1 MQKVKYEGQE
11 FNPSPY
17 QIKIFENIEHGTSN
31 MVINAV
37 AGSGKSTTIVNALS
51 LIPQEKKI
59 LFIAF
64 NKDIVE
70 ALKKKVGE
78 MSNVDIMT
86 YHSLGY
92 SFIRENLKEDIEVD
106 EYKYLTHVHGNV
118 HRKENMNYT
127 KFMSYQKNILK
138 LIDYARFNLAQSEK
152 EIEQVAKKYN
162 VNIVDDEC
170 SVVVEILKWG
180 KTVTNRIDYTDMIW
194 LPYELDIKTRKHK
207 YDWIFVDEAQD
218 SSLVQQELFKKCF
231 KRGARFCAVGDSSQC
246 INAWAGADENAFSK
260 FLKMPNTKEFSLP
273 ISYRCPVSVINLAK
287 KFVPQIE
294 AKENA
299 VFGEVKYDVNP
310 YNPKPGDMV
319 LCRNTFPLVKLY
331 TEYLRINKKSFIRG
345 KDIGDDFI
353 DLIDKHTPL
362 NNDMLNKSLID
373 DGLFRNLYE
382 HLFKVADLMMENNGM
397 TEEEAYLSEP
407 VMNIYDSIMSLETLS
422 EGLTTVDELKNKIK
436 TIFAEGGNEAVCLST
451 IHKAKGLEADNVY
464 ILAKSLMPSQFAKQ
478 EWELKS
484 EENLTY
490 VAITRAKQTLQYIS
504 EEDFRLDR
512 GRVLEVRV
520 KNKLKNIRQALGTKP
535 SNIRK
540 TNITVT
546 WKTSINTNNDTAS
559 NTNRK
564 TIGAMKFN
572 KFLKK

>member
-51 LIPQEKKI
+51 LIPKNKKI

-138 LIDYARFNLAQSEK
+138 LIDYARFNLAQSER

-180 KTVTNRIDYTDMIW
+180 KTVTNWIDYTDMIW

-246 INAWAGADENAFSK
+246 INAWAGADENAFGK

-287 KFVPQIE
+287 KYVPQIE

-373 DGLFRNLYE
+373 DGLFRSLYE

-407 VMNIYDSIMSLETLS
+407 VMSVYDSIMSLETLS

-464 ILAKSLMPSQFAKQ
+464 ILAKSLLPSQFAKQ

-484 EENLTY
+484 EENLIY
-490 VAITRAKQTLQYIS
+490 VAITRAKQSLQYIS

-520 KNKLKNIRQALGTKP
+520 KNKLKNIRQILGTKP

-546 WKTSINTNNDTAS
+546 WKTSIDTNNDTAS

>member
-11 FNPSPY
+11 FTPSPY
-17 QIKIFENIEHGTSN
+17 QMEIFENIEHGTSN

-51 LIPQEKKI
+51 LIPKNKKV

-70 ALKKKVGE
+70 SLKNKVGG

-92 SFIRENLKEDIEVD
+92 SFIRENIKGNIEVD

-170 SVVVEILKWG
+170 SVVLEILKWG

-194 LPYELDIKTRKHK
+194 LPYELDIKTKKHK

-231 KRGARFCAVGDSSQC
+231 KRGARFCVVGDSSQC
-246 INAWAGADENAFSK
+246 INAWAGADENAFNK

-273 ISYRCPVSVINLAK
+273 ISYRCPIAVINLAK
-287 KFVPQIE
+287 QYVPQIE

-299 VFGEVKYDVNP
+299 ILGEVKYDVNP

-331 TEYLRINKKSFIRG
+331 TDYLRINKKSFIRG

-362 NNDMLNKSLID
+362 NNDMLNKSLVD
-373 DGLFRNLYE
+373 DGLFRSLYE

-407 VMNIYDSIMSLETLS
+407 VMSVYDSIMSLETLS

-464 ILAKSLMPSQFAKQ
+464 ILAKSLLPSQFAKQ

-484 EENLTY
+484 EENLIY
-490 VAITRAKQTLQYIS
+490 VAITRAKRSLQYIS

-520 KNKLKNIRQALGTKP
+520 KNKLKNIRQVLGTKP

-540 TNITVT
+540 TNITIT

-572 KFLKK
+572 KFFKK